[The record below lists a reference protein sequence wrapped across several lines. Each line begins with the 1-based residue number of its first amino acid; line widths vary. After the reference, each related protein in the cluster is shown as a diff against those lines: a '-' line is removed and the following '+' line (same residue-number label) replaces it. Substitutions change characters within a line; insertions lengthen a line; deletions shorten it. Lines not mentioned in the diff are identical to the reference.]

1 MKIEATLGNPVEPG
15 IYVARQWYGWR
26 ILEWHS
32 GQWWYPGK
40 VAQWPHKAEIEAH
53 IGPLPVIARDFSV
66 PENPLHGDPAATVY
80 DRMKDEPNVE
90 GRIRNAIVYEASRTE
105 PIAPIEDFEE
115 WERALTK
122 NSAEYD
128 L

>member
-1 MKIEATLGNPVEPG
+1 MKIEATLGSPVEPG
-15 IYVARQWYGWR
+15 IYAARQWYGWR

-66 PENPLHGDPAATVY
+66 PDTGVFMGNPADAPAWT
-80 DRMKDEPNVE
+80 PIVE
-90 GRIRNAIVYEASRTE
+90 R
-105 PIAPIEDFEE
+105 ED
-115 WERALTK
+115 WELTK
-122 NSAEYD
+122 NSMEYD